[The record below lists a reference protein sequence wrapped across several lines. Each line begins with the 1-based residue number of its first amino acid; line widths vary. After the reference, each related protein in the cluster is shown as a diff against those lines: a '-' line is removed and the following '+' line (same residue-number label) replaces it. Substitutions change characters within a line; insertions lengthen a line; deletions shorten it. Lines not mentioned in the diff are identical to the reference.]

1 MSKSISGLS
10 RWEQET
16 VVNYNNEEK
25 TATVYTADPVVMRK
39 LDKLVEKYP
48 EDYFLIK
55 EEKYSKTYK
64 FSKKLVQYRNPV
76 HLTEEQ
82 KQLCRE
88 NLQKANAKIEQ
99 NKTNIKKKGN

>member
-1 MSKSISGLS
+1 MGSSGLS

-39 LDKLVEKYP
+39 LDKMVDKFP
-48 EDYFLIK
+48 EDYIVIA
-55 EEKYSKTYK
+55 ETSNSKTYK
-64 FSKKLVQYRNPV
+64 FSKKLIQYRNPI

-82 KQLCRE
+82 KEVRRQQL
-88 NLQKANAKIEQ
+88 K
-99 NKTNIKKKGN
+99 NIRKDN

>member
-48 EDYFLIK
+48 E
-55 EEKYSKTYK
+55 
-64 FSKKLVQYRNPV
+64 YRNPV

-82 KQLCRE
+82 KEINRR
-88 NLQKANAKIEQ
+88 NLAKANAKIEQ
-99 NKTNIKKKGN
+99 NKINVKKKGN